1 MLSRPLLEKRR
12 KRCKMVVAARISLAA
27 DDGGTTGQLVHTLD
41 VSASGAK
48 LGGIRESFSPGDVL
62 AVQRNHKSANCK
74 VIWVRRLGPAE
85 MQIGI
90 ELLDADER
98 FWDLD
103 LSHEKEGAEATK
115 SLLALLAK
123 CKG

>member
-1 MLSRPLLEKRR
+1 MLSRTQLEKRR
-12 KRCKMVVAARISLAA
+12 KRSKMVVAARISSA
-27 DDGGTTGQLVHTLD
+27 DAGASDQLVHTLD
-41 VSASGAK
+41 VSASGAQ
-48 LGGIRESFSPGDVL
+48 LGGIREPLSPGDVL
-62 AVQRNHKSANCK
+62 TVQRNHKKAKCK

-90 ELLDADER
+90 ELVDADER
-98 FWDLD
+98 FWGLD

>member
-1 MLSRPLLEKRR
+1 
-12 KRCKMVVAARISLAA
+12 MVVGARIFLAT
-27 DDGGTTGQLVHTLD
+27 DDGRTTAQLVHTLD

-48 LGGIRESFSPGDVL
+48 LGGIRKPFSLGDVL
-62 AVQRNHKSANCK
+62 TVQRNNKKANCK
-74 VIWVRRLGPAE
+74 VIWVRQLGRAE

-98 FWDLD
+98 FWGLD

-115 SLLALLAK
+115 SLLASLAK
-123 CKG
+123 C